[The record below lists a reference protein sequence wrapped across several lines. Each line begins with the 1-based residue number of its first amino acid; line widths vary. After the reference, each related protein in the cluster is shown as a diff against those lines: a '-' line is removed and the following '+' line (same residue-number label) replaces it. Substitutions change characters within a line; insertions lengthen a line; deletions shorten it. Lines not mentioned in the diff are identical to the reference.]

1 MSIYAGLDV
10 SDKTTHICVVD
21 VDGQVLR
28 RDVVASDPD
37 ALTKWLNRHCHDLVR
52 VVLETG
58 PLSTFL
64 YHGLIERDVAVES
77 ICARHAKGV
86 LSARVNKS
94 DVHDAEGLA
103 ELARTGWY
111 KRVHM
116 NASATHIDRAA
127 LRIWSQLITALTY
140 TSTIEDP
147 HRFAR
152 SNDVGA
158 YAGLVPRRSQSGERD
173 TSGHISK
180 AGDPMLRKALHEA
193 ANVALSQVKR
203 PFAFQEGGRK
213 MVEAKGG
220 KHARTAVARRLAA

>member
-21 VDGQVLR
+21 VDGKVLR

-37 ALTKWLNRHCHDLVR
+37 VLAKWLNRHCPDIVR

-58 PLSTFL
+58 TLSTFL
-64 YHGLIERDVAVES
+64 YHGLIERDVAVEC

-103 ELARTGWY
+103 QLARTGWY

-116 NASATHIDRAA
+116 KASATHIDRAA
-127 LRIWSQLITALTY
+127 LRIRAQLITAR
-140 TSTIEDP
+140 TSMANQL
-147 HRFAR
+147 R
-152 SNDVGA
+152 
-158 YAGLVPRRSQSGERD
+158 GLLKLFG
-173 TSGHISK
+173 
-180 AGDPMLRKALHEA
+180 LRM
-193 ANVALSQVKR
+193 
-203 PFAFQEGGRK
+203 GT
-213 MVEAKGG
+213 
-220 KHARTAVARRLAA
+220 ARTPGRRAERLAAFYAQRPD